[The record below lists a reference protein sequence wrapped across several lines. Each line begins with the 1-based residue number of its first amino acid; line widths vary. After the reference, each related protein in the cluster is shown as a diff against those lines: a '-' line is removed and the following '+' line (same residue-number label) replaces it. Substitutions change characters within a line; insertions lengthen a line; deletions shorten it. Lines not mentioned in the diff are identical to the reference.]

1 MAGAAGFE
9 PTMRESKSRALTDL
23 AMPQSVKKN
32 GSPDWTRTSDSLINS
47 QVLYRLSYRGI
58 FSGKYLLSRGVATQV
73 PSAYECLTTVFGMGT
88 GGTTQPSSPLREQF
102 PENRTGKNTFG
113 KKSQRHI
120 SIGQLN
126 ALPHLHSRPINLVIR
141 KVS

>member
-23 AMPQSVKKN
+23 AMPQLLLKKN

-47 QVLYRLSYRGI
+47 QVLYRLSYRGT

-73 PSAYECLTTVFGMGT
+73 PSACECLTAVFGMGT
-88 GGTTQPSSPLREQF
+88 GGTTQLSSPLREKF
-102 PENRTGKNTFG
+102 PENRTGYNT
-113 KKSQRHI
+113 
-120 SIGQLN
+120 
-126 ALPHLHSRPINLVIR
+126 
-141 KVS
+141 